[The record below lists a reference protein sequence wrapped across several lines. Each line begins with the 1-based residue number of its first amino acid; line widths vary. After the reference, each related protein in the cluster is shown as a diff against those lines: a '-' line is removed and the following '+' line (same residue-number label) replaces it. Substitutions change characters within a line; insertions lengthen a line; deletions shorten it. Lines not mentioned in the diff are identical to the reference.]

1 MQPQES
7 NDAQKIEELRAHVAE
22 VRALMMK
29 NVDYQ
34 LEHNDLIG
42 DMVETMKRLAAS
54 AAEFGQTAGEVR
66 RQQAHVRCCTATF
79 AVVAAALTLVIGA
92 TTVLQLKGK

>member
-1 MQPQES
+1 MQTDD
-7 NDAQKIEELRAHVAE
+7 NDAQKIEELRAHIAE

-34 LEHNDLIG
+34 LEHNDLFG
-42 DMVETMKRLAAS
+42 DMVDTMKCLAAS

-66 RQQAHVRCCTATF
+66 RQQAHVRCCAVTF
-79 AVVAAALTLVIGA
+79 SIVAAALTLVIGA
-92 TTVLQLKGK
+92 ATVLQLKGK